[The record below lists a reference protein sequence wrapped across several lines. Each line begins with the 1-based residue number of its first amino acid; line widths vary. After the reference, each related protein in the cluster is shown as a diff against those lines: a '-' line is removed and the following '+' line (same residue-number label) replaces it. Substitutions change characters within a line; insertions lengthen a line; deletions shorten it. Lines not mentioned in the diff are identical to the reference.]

1 MNGRTVL
8 VVVVKSLELF
18 RQQTCEGT
26 RREERITGACFDLP
40 REGCFHL
47 KVVIRSRTQS
57 SAMVNSF

>member
-26 RREERITGACFDLP
+26 KREERMNGGFQRL
-40 REGCFHL
+40 L
-47 KVVIRSRTQS
+47 
-57 SAMVNSF
+57 